1 MNTIKHTEY
10 KYNGR
15 RVILDTCELTPGKYE
30 TMLLYPNGHEIDCRT
45 ARTEADA
52 IADFDEL
59 LSLPGRHQAH
69 STQAAYRQV
78 RQAPR
83 RSAQGVRDRQSRSRT
98 S

>member
-1 MNTIKHTEY
+1 MKTIKHLEY
-10 KYNGR
+10 TCNGR
-15 RVILDTCELTPGKYE
+15 RAILDTCELALNHYE
-30 TMLLYPNGHEIDCRT
+30 TMLLSPSGHEITSRT

-59 LSLPGRHQAH
+59 L
-69 STQAAYRQV
+69 TAYRQV

-83 RSAQGVRDRQSRSRT
+83 RSVQGVRDWQSRSRT